1 MSAFSGGGKKDFD
14 GVGWAG
20 TPKLS
25 PVLMVPK
32 CGDRTSLLRSL
43 HCSQQ

>member
-20 TPKLS
+20 YPQTAPCTDATQ
-25 PVLMVPK
+25 M
-32 CGDRTSLLRSL
+32 RW
-43 HCSQQ
+43 